1 MKKVLFMVLAVILM
15 MAIFMPVAFAAD
27 DAVLPPESAGLGEFF
42 TWAMLGTYA
51 GALAATLLF
60 TQLLKGIWFASWPTQ
75 TLSYAIALVTLI
87 GANLAMGTLTL
98 DSGFL
103 CVFNAG
109 IVCLAANG
117 GFNTLKAATKK
128 TDSEG

>member
-1 MKKVLFMVLAVILM
+1 
-15 MAIFMPVAFAAD
+15 MAILVMAILVPVTFAAG
-27 DAVLPPESAGLGEFF
+27 DAALPPEAPSEFF
-42 TWAMLGTYA
+42 TWSMLGTYA

-75 TLSYAIALVTLI
+75 TLSYVIALITLL
-87 GANLAMGTLTL
+87 GADWASGSLTV
-98 DSGFL
+98 DTGFL

-117 GFNTLKAATKK
+117 GYNTIKAVKK
-128 TDSEG
+128 TDNEG